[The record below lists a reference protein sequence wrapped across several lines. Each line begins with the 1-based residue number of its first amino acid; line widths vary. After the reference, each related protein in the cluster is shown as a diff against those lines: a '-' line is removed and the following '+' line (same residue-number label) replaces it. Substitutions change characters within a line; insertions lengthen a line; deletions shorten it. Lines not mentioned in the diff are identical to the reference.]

1 MVIAEIHFRQYV
13 ASLPVLGTYIL
24 CRELSS
30 LCRIRTLSWAVALQN
45 FCIQDRS
52 VDYYCILG
60 VLSKT
65 FSWVSSDFG
74 GMGDPQPIG
83 VCLLVDL
90 LDSIL
95 HPGLST
101 PLSKLPTSKSRPDV
115 GRSDKHHRE
124 LHTDGCRIHAR
135 SPDYVWQAIRKL

>member
-1 MVIAEIHFRQYV
+1 MLRRYQYWARTFYAESCRVSVGFERCRGPWHYKISVSRTVRSTTIAFS
-13 ASLPVLGTYIL
+13 AC
-24 CRELSS
+24 CRRPSVGFHL
-30 LCRIRTLSWAVALQN
+30 TLEGWEDS
-45 FCIQDRS
+45 
-52 VDYYCILG
+52 
-60 VLSKT
+60 
-65 FSWVSSDFG
+65 
-74 GMGDPQPIG
+74 QPID
-83 VCLLVDL
+83 VWLLVDL